1 MNNSSSAYQ
10 KTSFQDVSTSKI
22 LFSVI
27 STDQIT
33 KIGAGATRYSLAVL
47 LFIFGIFKFYAFEAE
62 AIQPLVANSPFMSW
76 MYSVLSLGQVSAL
89 IGAVE
94 IIIAVLIAI
103 KPWQPKLAAY
113 GSLGAVLMFI
123 TSLSFMITTPGMW
136 VTEQGLPVPSDGG
149 FIFKDI
155 VLLGSAIW
163 TAADALVAYKRQRS
177 QR

>member
-1 MNNSSSAYQ
+1 
-10 KTSFQDVSTSKI
+10 
-22 LFSVI
+22 
-27 STDQIT
+27 
-33 KIGAGATRYSLAVL
+33 
-47 LFIFGIFKFYAFEAE
+47 
-62 AIQPLVANSPFMSW
+62 MSW